1 MQDLIT
7 DELVKCVTELRHKLH
22 RIPEASGEENKTA
35 QLIEKE
41 LRKTKPDQLIT
52 GIGGHGIA
60 AIYKGK
66 NSGRGINLM
75 IRCELDGLK
84 ISEDTELEYQSN
96 HENRMHACG
105 HDGHMAI
112 VTGLAKLLNQQ
123 KPITGTVTLLYQP
136 AEETGEG
143 AEKVLNDPKFRK
155 LEIDRAAALHNLP
168 GFKKNTIYI
177 RSETFAAASVGFKI
191 SLKGKSSHAAYP
203 EQGINPSVDIA
214 KVVESVGQINSLNQ
228 NDNRLSVATITYIK
242 LGEEAFGISPGT
254 GEVGVTL
261 RAETDELLD
270 SMKTKLTDDLNS
282 IKKMFKGDLSWEL
295 TEPFAATINDREGV
309 QQFISAVEDIVKI
322 QKLDRP
328 FPWSEDFGVF
338 RKKCPITLFGIG
350 AGNNSMPLHSEKYDF
365 DDSLIPVG
373 IRVFAALI
381 DFHLNS

>member
-1 MQDLIT
+1 MHDLIT
-7 DELVKCVTELRHKLH
+7 DDLISRLTEFRHRLH
-22 RIPEASGEENKTA
+22 RIPEASGEEKKTS
-35 QLIEKE
+35 QLILEELEK
-41 LRKTKPDQLIT
+41 TNPDQIIS
-52 GIGGHGIA
+52 GIGEYGIA
-60 AIYKGK
+60 AIYKGV
-66 NSGRGINLM
+66 NPAEGQNLM
-75 IRCELDGLK
+75 FRCELDGLR
-84 ISEDTELEYQSN
+84 ISEQKDIQYRST
-96 HENRMHACG
+96 HKNRMHACG

-214 KVVESVGQINSLNQ
+214 KVVESAGQINSQNQ

-270 SMKTKLTDDLNS
+270 SMKSKLTDDLNS